1 MASVFAGMTGILDA
15 VLGDSVT
22 VQPKGGAERAE
33 QAVFREGPVVVLGG
47 DGSEVTTV
55 LPTLSG
61 DRRALVDLVRGST
74 VKPGNGKTYR
84 VLSGLP
90 SGSPAADARL
100 TLELELISASA

>member
-1 MASVFAGMTGILDA
+1 MTSVFAGMTGILDA

-33 QAVFREGPVVVLGG
+33 QAVFREGPVLVLGR
-47 DGSEVTTV
+47 DGQEVTTV

-61 DRRALVDLVRGST
+61 DRLKLQDLMRGST

-84 VLSGLP
+84 VLSSMP
-90 SGSPAADARL
+90 SGSPADDARL
-100 TLELELISASA
+100 TLKLEMISASA